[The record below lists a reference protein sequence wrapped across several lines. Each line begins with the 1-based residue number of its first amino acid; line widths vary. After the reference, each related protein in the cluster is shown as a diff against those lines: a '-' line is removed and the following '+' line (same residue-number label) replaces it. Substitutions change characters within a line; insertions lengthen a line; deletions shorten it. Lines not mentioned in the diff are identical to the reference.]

1 MKSLSLTVQKFK
13 WRSKL
18 TTDMIGYIMYAPDHF
33 IKGNKKGARLLQE
46 SMRITAN
53 WTEARTIQY
62 TNFPVKYMNSCS
74 KLHWN
79 IHLVPIRSV
88 SRETIT
94 RVLVFQSCTTMPNVI
109 AHSILVQSELFQFFT
124 LMTCFVIFPINVMFA
139 VYWLSNTTT
148 KLALIM
154 KL

>member
-1 MKSLSLTVQKFK
+1 MKSLTVQKFK
-13 WRSKL
+13 WRLKL
-18 TTDMIGYIMYAPDHF
+18 LTDMTGYIMYAPDHS

-46 SMRITAN
+46 LMRITAD

-79 IHLVPIRSV
+79 IHVVPIRSV

-94 RVLVFQSCTTMPNVI
+94 GVLVFRSCTIMWNVI
-109 AHSILVQSELFQFFT
+109 AHSILVQSELFQFWLLSF
-124 LMTCFVIFPINVMFA
+124 MTCFGIFSINVIFA

-148 KLALIM
+148 ELALIT